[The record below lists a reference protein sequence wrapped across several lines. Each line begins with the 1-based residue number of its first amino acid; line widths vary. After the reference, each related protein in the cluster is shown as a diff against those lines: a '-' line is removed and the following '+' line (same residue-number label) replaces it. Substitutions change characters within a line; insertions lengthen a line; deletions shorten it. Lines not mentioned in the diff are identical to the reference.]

1 MDKKELAEK
10 IVQELGGKENILQSW
25 HCITRLRFNVADEEK
40 VNLDGL
46 KALGSVMGA
55 QYQNGQ
61 FQVII
66 GNKVAEVYESVAQVL
81 GNQGASAK
89 TRSVKKKH
97 LIDAVFDII
106 SGIFAPI
113 LPAIV
118 GAGLLKGVLS
128 LIIACKLM
136 APEDSGYAV
145 LNMIADAP
153 FYFLPF

>member
-40 VNLDGL
+40 VNLDRL

-66 GNKVAEVYESVAQVL
+66 GNKGGEEYNEIKPVL
-81 GNQGASAK
+81 G
-89 TRSVKKKH
+89 
-97 LIDAVFDII
+97 
-106 SGIFAPI
+106 
-113 LPAIV
+113 
-118 GAGLLKGVLS
+118 
-128 LIIACKLM
+128 
-136 APEDSGYAV
+136 E
-145 LNMIADAP
+145 
-153 FYFLPF
+153 